1 MIIKKEL
8 GHRGGKYNLTT
19 SQTEDQCGCQIT
31 GLAILP
37 VRYTVVPTYLGR
49 PKPQWANL
57 SSVTK
62 VSLSEGYQYH
72 VRRLREG
79 YLYVYLPAEMG
90 DDKWQVYSI
99 NKNGDLFKQPSNSAI
114 KTADQINE
122 SGEYQCP
129 NLTKNSLHNAFITLP
144 NPQYQQKIFIAYSE
158 CIWSDETLQLHQQA
172 PEKRMQLVEPEQ
184 WKNQGSSN
192 DSSTVANQSN
202 IEQILD
208 FDPQFERSLLPYD
221 KQDSVTGK
229 LTLGDEG
236 DDVDEAKK
244 TAKFNYT
251 DQLSYDQKGL
261 NGDITKAYG
270 FDDKILKKNT
280 TCYPWTEQQSTISSL
295 SQTMTRFSQ
304 GYSPILLAIDDP
316 LGIAH
321 ELNGYYS
328 EIFAK
333 NEQYRQEREFEFNA
347 KESYEYAM
355 EILAHQESSKN
366 DFKLSFTE
374 HPYLKKVMETQ
385 KIERSSELPIFSN
398 YNQLSV
404 LIYSKYQGR
413 INSFSS
419 VRPMIVIDNFSS
431 NLPLGTWGR
440 DIYNYEKGQFLHGS
454 DLGQYSIN
462 EINGYHACADYRTYN
477 TIDKTNLQIN
487 LVKNLENYANR
498 HLSYFEQNE
507 SRFIQEREQKIQDIR
522 KKYAKCLKTEN
533 FDKKYQSLLEQ
544 IANIAEDRV
553 KQSINWIKQSN
564 FYLHLQDFR
573 ENEWIELISSDERD
587 IELLNNQEEIDQALA
602 DNEIT
607 ATEAEQL
614 KKVNIYGILYGSFIE
629 RSIAGFELTETG
641 KSQLKQWFMFENLE
655 KDDSNA
661 ILWQALAHG
670 SQDIVK
676 DIQRFIKSAKSLK
689 SSADIDEVFT
699 MTLTG
704 KLLSYYKKVQ
714 GFLNAVENYH
724 DALNDLQ
731 EIEEKQS
738 VITKKVFPSFNVKNP
753 KKSPLLKLFL
763 SKPNL
768 SINNTL
774 LKLANRM
781 FILPNNMV
789 QLVNIPVAYLFHL
802 TLCGIPKQS
811 IKFYLSAQKNINQ
824 LILTSPASTKVSL
837 PGGVVGQLTGKV
849 REKILARN
857 AEYLRLEQKKHEAIT
872 EKIFKIYKNQVPET
886 LKTDKETFKKIT
898 PERSSGSKDARIA
911 MLIGIFEAYNWY
923 RLIQQQQELESDEFW
938 TKEIIKSSLSL
949 SAIAT
954 EIVAQYTKIA
964 RGKNSVAFGRTK
976 VLSGIMGMA
985 VSLWVTAER
994 GIGAYEELKEG
1005 NITLAFLQ
1013 MLSGAG
1019 YLTSGGLSLSAS
1031 ITYHNPWLRKVVTKQ
1046 MEAKYKASL
1055 KGGNI
1060 NGTLSR
1066 TLKGEFS
1073 KKAVRK
1079 IVKQEVIKRA
1089 IAIQAAKMATKRVI
1103 LLGTGFWLGVA
1114 LLLLDVVISYVKDDE
1129 LESWLKKCALGE
1141 KYKDSSAYQN
1151 IEQQK
1156 TKFEKVLESM
1166 FGITKE
1172 ALNSKLSDPVDEPT
1186 NNDSH
1191 QSTAFNE
1198 YDALL
1203 LISQDLVLQK
1213 ANREALLEQAKKDK
1227 AYAEQYAKD
1236 AQYSYPGG
1244 ISVQDVFGY
1253 WF

>member
-99 NKNGDLFKQPSNSAI
+99 NGNGDLFKQPSNSAT

-229 LTLGDEG
+229 LTLVAESK
-236 DDVDEAKK
+236 DVDEAKK

-295 SQTMTRFSQ
+295 SQTMTRYSQ

-355 EILAHQESSKN
+355 EILAQSEFSRN
-366 DFKLSFTE
+366 DFNLSFTE

-404 LIYSKYQGR
+404 LIYSKYQGH
-413 INSFSS
+413 INSLSY
-419 VRPMIVIDNFSS
+419 VRPMIVNDNFSS
-431 NLPLGTWGR
+431 NLPLGAWGR

-454 DLGQYSIN
+454 DLGQYSVN

-487 LVKNLENYANR
+487 LVNDLEKYANR

-507 SRFIQEREQKIQDIR
+507 SRFIQEREQKVQDIR

-564 FYLHLQDFR
+564 FYLHLQDLR
-573 ENEWIELISSDERD
+573 ENEWTEIICSDEQD

-614 KKVNIYGILYGSFIE
+614 KKVNLYGILYGSFIE

-724 DALNDLQ
+724 EAFANITK
-731 EIEEKQS
+731 IEERLSK
-738 VITKKVFPSFNVKNP
+738 IKKIESSFTVKNL
-753 KKSPLLKLFL
+753 KYSPLLKIILG
-763 SKPNL
+763 KPNL
-768 SINNTL
+768 SINNSL
-774 LKLANRM
+774 LKLANIM
-781 FILPNNMV
+781 FFIPNHMV

-824 LILTSPASTKVSL
+824 LILTSPVHTKVSL
-837 PGGVVGQLTGKV
+837 PGGVVGQLTGKA

-857 AEYLRLEQKKHEAIT
+857 AEYLRLEQRKYDVIT
-872 EKIFKIYKNQVPET
+872 KRIFKIYKNRVRAT
-886 LKTDKETFKKIT
+886 IKTDKENFKKIA

-923 RLIQQQQELESDEFW
+923 QLKRQQEELGSDEFW
-938 TKEIIKSSLSL
+938 TKEMIKSSLAL
-949 SAIAT
+949 SSIAT

-985 VSLWVTAER
+985 VSLWVAAER
-994 GIGAYEELKEG
+994 GIGSYEEFKQG
-1005 NITLAFLQ
+1005 NITLSFLQ

-1019 YLTSGGLSLSAS
+1019 YLTSGVFNLNAS
-1031 ITYHNPWLRKVVTKQ
+1031 ITYHIPWLRKVITKQ
-1046 MEAKYKASL
+1046 IEATTKASAEAARRVAA
-1055 KGGNI
+1055 KI
-1060 NGTLSR
+1060 VS
-1066 TLKGEFS
+1066 
-1073 KKAVRK
+1073 RK
-1079 IVKQEVIKRA
+1079 IMERA
-1089 IAIQAAKMATKRVI
+1089 IQQYAKMMANMAFKRV
-1103 LLGTGFWLGVA
+1103 LMLGAGFWLGVA
-1114 LLLLDVVISYVKDDE
+1114 LILLDIVISYVKDNE
-1129 LESWLKKCALGE
+1129 LEDWLKHCALGE

-1156 TKFEKVLESM
+1156 TEFEKVLESM

-1172 ALNSKLSDPVDEPT
+1172 ILNSKLSDPVDEST
-1186 NNDSH
+1186 NSDSH
-1191 QSTAFNE
+1191 QPTAFNE

-1244 ISVQDVFGY
+1244 VSVQDVFGY